1 MSTPPSCSPR
11 AGAWTT
17 GTLAEVER
25 SDRLVRLRFEVA
37 DRVDHLPGQHYVLRL
52 RAPDDYTAQRSYS
65 VASDPDDPLLE
76 LMVECLP
83 DGEVSEFMHDEARVG
98 DVFELRGPIGGWFTW
113 SGEVPAVA
121 VAGGSGVVPIVA
133 MVRYA
138 RRLGLEH
145 LLRVVAVARTL
156 DALPYADELRE
167 YGALVA
173 LTRENLER
181 PGGRPALPGGGGPA
195 RRGRRA
201 CLRVRLGRVRVVRP
215 AAARRVRH
223 ARRRDPGG
231 AVRRLRLTGC
241 PFAHASR

>member
-1 MSTPPSCSPR
+1 VSTGPVTLAP

-133 MVRYA
+133 MMRYA
-138 RRLGLEH
+138 RRLGLQH
-145 LLRVVAVARTL
+145 LLRVVAVARGL

-173 LTRENLER
+173 LTRETLD
-181 PGGRPALPGGGGPA
+181 
-195 RRGRRA
+195 
-201 CLRVRLGRVRVVRP
+201 GRVAAPAYPEEVAPLIDGAKRAYVCGSVGFASFATRLLEDAGVDTDRIRVEQF
-215 AAARRVRH
+215 
-223 ARRRDPGG
+223 GE
-231 AVRRLRLTGC
+231 TG
-241 PFAHASR
+241 